1 MCRVLKCVEMM
12 QAEEKVRRGGGA
24 IKVATLSTMPVLGCI
39 EYYHLVHIMTST
51 FQIYEVL

>member
-39 EYYHLVHIMTST
+39 EYYHLVHSMTSI
-51 FQIYEVL
+51 FQIYEIL